1 MMEEDNGKK
10 DEYHMEIYGIDAEC
24 CMQLGG
30 KINEDGAC
38 EGKLNLDKLISLL
51 LKGKGER

>member
-1 MMEEDNGKK
+1 MEEDNGKK

-38 EGKLNLDKLISLL
+38 EGELNLDKLISLL
-51 LKGKGER
+51 LKGKGKR